1 MKIEHKEDYILI
13 SSEETYFSEFYDL
26 FSNKHKEFAKNNVII
41 NISSNLIANEQEI
54 SLFLKCADIHQE
66 SGTTFVVVYQN
77 VDVDNFPETF
87 NIVPTLQEAEDVLE
101 MENIQRD
108 LGF

>member
-1 MKIEHKEDYILI
+1 MKIEHKEGFVLI
-13 SSEETYFSEFYDL
+13 SSESNSFSEFYNF
-26 FSNKHKEFAKNNVII
+26 FSDKHKEFAKNNMII
-41 NISSNLIANEQEI
+41 NISSNLVANEQEI
-54 SLFLKCADIHQE
+54 SLFLECADIHQE
-66 SGTTFVVVYQN
+66 NGTTFVVVYQN
-77 VDVDNFPETF
+77 VDVDNFPENF

>member
-1 MKIEHKEDYILI
+1 MKTEHKEEYTLI
-13 SSEETYFSEFYDL
+13 NSEEASFSEFYTF
-26 FSNKHKEFAKNNVII
+26 FSNQHKELTKNNVII
-41 NISSNLIANEQEI
+41 NISSNLVANEEEI
-54 SLFLKCADIHQE
+54 SLFLECADMHQE

-77 VDVDNFPETF
+77 VDVDKFPETF

>member
-1 MKIEHKEDYILI
+1 MKIEHKEGYVLI
-13 SSEETYFSEFYDL
+13 SSEEFSFSEFFTF
-26 FSNKHKEFAKNNVII
+26 FSNQHKDLTKNNVII
-41 NISSNLIANEQEI
+41 NISSNLVANEEEI
-54 SLFLKCADIHQE
+54 SLFLEYADIHRKN
-66 SGTTFVVVYQN
+66 GTSFIVVYQN
-77 VDVDNFPETF
+77 VDMDKFPEIF

>member
-1 MKIEHKEDYILI
+1 MKTVHKEGYILI
-13 SSEETYFSEFYDL
+13 NSEKSSFSEFYTY
-26 FSNKHKEFAKNNVII
+26 FTNQHREFTKNNVII
-41 NISSNLIANEQEI
+41 NISSNLVANEKEI
-54 SLFLKCADIHQE
+54 SLFLKCADMHQE

-77 VDVDNFPETF
+77 VDVDKFPETF

>member
-1 MKIEHKEDYILI
+1 MKTEYKEGYVLI
-13 SSEETYFSEFYDL
+13 SSEESSFSEFYNL
-26 FSNKHKEFAKNNVII
+26 FADKHVELTKNNVII
-41 NISSNLIANEQEI
+41 NISSNLLANEEEI
-54 SLFLKCADIHQE
+54 SLFLESADIHQE